1 MKNLTSYLLA
11 AALFASP
18 ALLVQAAEQ
27 QPADGQQPALA
38 QQDQQN
44 APNTLNPP
52 QTPLPPSEQGDSNQ
66 PEGMG
71 NSDESTGQALDEST
85 GQASEQSSTVGGQQ
99 FIEKATGQQMLASDL
114 IGYSVTNLQNENI
127 GKVDDLILDQDQ
139 RPVGIVIS
147 AGGFLGLGA
156 RHVAIPMSEA
166 HIKPE
171 NKIVQVNISK
181 EELNKA
187 PVFKAPN
194 EQNNGQKEESGS
206 DSTSGQ

>member
-1 MKNLTSYLLA
+1 MKNLTSYILA
-11 AALFASP
+11 AALFAGP

-52 QTPLPPSEQGDSNQ
+52 QTPPPPSEQGDSNQ

-71 NSDESTGQALDEST
+71 DSDEST

-99 FIEKATGQQMLASDL
+99 FIEKATGQQRLASDL

-194 EQNNGQKEESGS
+194 AQKNGQKEEGGS